1 MMVSLGVFALMVFA
15 IAAIIHRPNPP
26 PAPPLPLGK
35 VEPYLWT
42 DMLLAPDGTLWSL
55 EHSGTGGP
63 SSLILTPRAPGND
76 WKQVSGV
83 ANRGVGVKEDGT
95 LWFWRQSHGPVFG
108 SGSLAPPVKIGLE
121 QDWAFASHSWNYAP
135 LLKKDGSLWYLGD
148 EVIDPRHGPT
158 QITETSRPSR
168 IGNENDWVKITNSN
182 GAFYALKRDGS
193 LWRWGFSKMGAPFEL
208 TPVPFGSGHAW
219 KTFSR
224 CSHALAAI
232 RGDGSL
238 WVSKFNVASIAP
250 DIVSAASGGMVPI
263 SNEPDWQ
270 SVVGGEDN
278 LLAGRKDGSWWVSG
292 NNEFSQLGIAKK
304 GAGKLG
310 KPTRLNTKL
319 DIWAWSAAGESTLI
333 LTRDGSFYYMGM
345 TPNGRAKTG
354 VIANIKGT
362 INRTFSALPGGFRT
376 FSNSAPSHAHP
387 VKIGELPERVIE
399 SLKGSGS

>member
-1 MMVSLGVFALMVFA
+1 
-15 IAAIIHRPNPP
+15 
-26 PAPPLPLGK
+26 
-35 VEPYLWT
+35 
-42 DMLLAPDGTLWSL
+42 MLLAPDGTLWSL

-63 SSLILTPRAPGND
+63 TSLILTPRAPGND
-76 WKQVSGV
+76 WRQVSGV

-148 EVIDPRHGPT
+148 EVIDPRNGPT

-168 IGNENDWVKITNSN
+168 IGNENDWVKITNS
-182 GAFYALKRDGS
+182 GGVYYALKNDGS
-193 LWRWGFSKMGAPFEL
+193 LWHWGNIRSTFEPL
-208 TPVPFGSGHAW
+208 PLPLGSGRDW
-219 KTFSR
+219 RTFSR
-224 CSHALAAI
+224 CSQGLAALAQ
-232 RGDGSL
+232 DGSL
-238 WVSKFNVASIAP
+238 WLSVRGSPLVAS
-250 DIVSAASGGMVPI
+250 DINTTASNGMLPVGDNRTWETVI
-263 SNEPDWQ
+263 
-270 SVVGGEDN
+270 GGEAN
-278 LLAGRKDGSWWVSG
+278 LVARQKDGSWWVSG
-292 NNEFSQLGIAKK
+292 SNQFSQLGIAKK
-304 GAGKLG
+304 GAGKIG

-354 VIANIKGT
+354 VIANIKAT
-362 INRTFSALPGGFRT
+362 INRTASALFGGFRGP

-387 VKIGELPERVIE
+387 VKIGELPESVI
-399 SLKGSGS
+399 SALKNTP